1 MRSGLRYATSTAGT
15 GCAWCPHTATGLH
28 VYRHL
33 PETERRERHWI
44 VVATAHPAKFDTIVE
59 PLLGVTVAPP
69 PELARLLD
77 RPARFERIGP
87 ELAELAARL

>member
-1 MRSGLRYATSTAGT
+1 MKSGRTIREEYRRHRL
-15 GCAWCPHTATGLH
+15 AWCPHTATGLH

-33 PETERRERHWI
+33 PEAERRERHWI

-69 PELARLLD
+69 PELTRLLD
-77 RPARFERIGP
+77 RPVRFETIAPDLREI
-87 ELAELAARL
+87 ASRL